1 MQAALVAA
9 KRGHRVTVL
18 EKSDR
23 IGGHVTLQAMLP
35 GLEDRADLIRWL
47 KPQLDK
53 AGGEMQIGSE
63 ATPESIKEIPPDAV
77 IIATG
82 ARYYKSG
89 VSRRKLTGVTGE
101 NMPHEIVP
109 DERSLEKAWYGQ
121 RTVCYD
127 NT

>member
-47 KPQLDK
+47 KLQLDK
-53 AGGEMQIGSE
+53 AGVEIPTGSE
-63 ATPESIKEIPPDAV
+63 ATPEAIQSLSPDAV
-77 IIATG
+77 IIDKG
-82 ARYYKSG
+82 ERLSK
-89 VSRRKLTGVTGE
+89 TGVRTTGRAPGE
-101 NMPHEIVP
+101 
-109 DERSLEKAWYGQ
+109 ERGCA
-121 RTVCYD
+121 
-127 NT
+127 